1 MANPSTSYRRVGDYD
16 KTFGEALDKIEDMDV
31 FLHDYSVGLR
41 NLTRD
46 GVTQERPFTTLEVSE
61 TPDGPVRTYHT
72 WSESIA
78 EKITAIPKD
87 ELPVM
92 AKFVQVTTGAGR
104 TVWDVK

>member
-1 MANPSTSYRRVGDYD
+1 MASSRTFRRVGDYD
-16 KTFGEALDKIEDMDV
+16 KTFGESLDKIEDMDV
-31 FLHDYSVGLR
+31 FIHDYSVGPR
-41 NLTRD
+41 SLTRD
-46 GVTQERPFTTLEVSE
+46 GATQERPFTTLEVSE